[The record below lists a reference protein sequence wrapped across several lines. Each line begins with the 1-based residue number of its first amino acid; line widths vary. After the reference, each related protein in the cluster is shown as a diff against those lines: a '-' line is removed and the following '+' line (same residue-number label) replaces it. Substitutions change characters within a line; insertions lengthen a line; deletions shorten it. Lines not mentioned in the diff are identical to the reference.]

1 MGPQDGYKMPFSIW
15 DGEIYEDDKGNEY
28 FFIPA
33 DMTGIWEGRI
43 NTIRF
48 DVGLADPEN
57 REFDI
62 CFAGMFRSY
71 DEAVA
76 YTENYLQSN
85 GMWDPSVTKAPE
97 TEELTEELTEE
108 PTEISSE
115 NNTEVPDEV
124 HTETPTGVST
134 DESSQSTGSGCS
146 SVIGFEAVVIL
157 ALATVAWT
165 LKKKD

>member
-28 FFIPA
+28 IFIPA

-97 TEELTEELTEE
+97 TEELTEE